1 MHLSGFQLQNHYDG
15 YNLRQLSAVVDALAE
30 FHAVGTAM
38 LADSDHDDGGSGE
51 EALVER
57 FAKLLDSVESKIN
70 AKRRQ
75 HAGEHSTPDSQCK
88 LRALLGA
95 YKWLARGCENVAGK
109 LRQRWYAGTI
119 FT

>member
-1 MHLSGFQLQNHYDG
+1 MCSMHLSGFQLQNHYNG

-38 LADSDHDDGGSGE
+38 LVDSDHDGGGGGE

-75 HAGEHSTPDSQCK
+75 HAGKHVGRFMK
-88 LRALLGA
+88 RHLLHTRYG
-95 YKWLARGCENVAGK
+95 NVI
-109 LRQRWYAGTI
+109 LHT
-119 FT
+119 

>member
-1 MHLSGFQLQNHYDG
+1 MHLSGFQLQNHYNG

-38 LADSDHDDGGSGE
+38 LVDSDHNGAE

-57 FAKLLDSVESKIN
+57 FAKLLDSVESKTN

-75 HAGEHSTPDSQCK
+75 HAGKHSV
-88 LRALLGA
+88 
-95 YKWLARGCENVAGK
+95 RGM
-109 LRQRWYAGTI
+109 
-119 FT
+119 

>member
-1 MHLSGFQLQNHYDG
+1 MHLSGFQLQNHYNG

-38 LADSDHDDGGSGE
+38 LVDPDQDNGGGGGE
-51 EALVER
+51 EALVES

-75 HAGEHSTPDSQCK
+75 HAGEHSTPAMSM
-88 LRALLGA
+88 
-95 YKWLARGCENVAGK
+95 
-109 LRQRWYAGTI
+109 
-119 FT
+119 